1 MGIIFKCLT
10 TRCLHLDL
18 LGSMDV
24 DAFLLALRRF
34 LSSRGKPFE
43 IWENRETNFRAGDRE
58 LKQCFQAMEPKLQEH
73 LANQQIAFNFNPTGA
88 PHFGG
93 VWEREI
99 RSVKTSLR
107 VILGK

>member
-1 MGIIFKCLT
+1 MD
-10 TRCLHLDL
+10 LD
-18 LGSMDV
+18 V
-24 DAFLLALRRF
+24 FLLALCRF
-34 LSSRGKPFE
+34 ISSRGKPFE
-43 IWENRETNFRAGDRE
+43 IKADRGTNFRAGDRE

-99 RSVKTSLR
+99 RSVKTALR

>member
-18 LGSMDV
+18 LGSMDLDV
-24 DAFLLALRRF
+24 FLLALCRF
-34 LSSRGKPFE
+34 ISSRGKPFE
-43 IWENRETNFRAGDRE
+43 IKADRGTNFRAGDRE

-99 RSVKTSLR
+99 RSVKTALR